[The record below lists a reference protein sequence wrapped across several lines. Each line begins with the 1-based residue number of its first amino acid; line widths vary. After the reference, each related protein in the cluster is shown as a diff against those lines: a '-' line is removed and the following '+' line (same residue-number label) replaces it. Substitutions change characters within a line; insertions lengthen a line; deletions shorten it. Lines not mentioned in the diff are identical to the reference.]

1 MFPCPKC
8 HRNFSRKFNLDT
20 HLAKKFDCIL
30 KKNIEIN
37 NNTNEFPNVPNIPN
51 EIPNIPITENT
62 EKKFIQV
69 QQKSIIPSNLIEF
82 ENPNINFPCNYCSK
96 SYSTK
101 GNLNKHHKICKI
113 KQSNENEKENMFKI
127 LLEKDKQNKAEIN
140 ELKEQN
146 KLLMKKLDILIKSN
160 NSNVNSGSKK
170 SCSKINNNTT
180 NTTNTT
186 NSNNTLN
193 TKNINSNNNTSNT
206 QNNIMMVNFGKEDLG
221 IIDRQIF
228 LDRVV
233 KNNRLSGVKIP
244 EEILKIIHF
253 NPEYP
258 QLSNIYISD
267 INREK
272 CMIFEDG
279 EWKLSPI
286 DKIPEVIDKVI
297 LFSNNVETDLKTKY
311 PGNKRLNERFDVINK
326 YNNMN
331 NTEYIDEL
339 KEEPE
344 YNKDLIKRC
353 ENFQKMTYDTFK
365 TTLYNEGKKIKKV
378 SGLAK

>member
-1 MFPCPKC
+1 MVFYPCPKC
-8 HRNFSRKFNLDT
+8 NTVFYRKSNFER
-20 HLAKKFDCIL
+20 HLNKKFDCS
-30 KKNIEIN
+30 KKDIVE
-37 NNTNEFPNVPNIPN
+37 NEVPNIPN
-51 EIPNIPITENT
+51 EIPIIPLVPNAQIIG
-62 EKKFIQV
+62 KKSIQV
-69 QQKSIIPSNLIEF
+69 QQKSIVSSNPIEF
-82 ENPNINFPCNYCSK
+82 ENSNINFPCNYCSK
-96 SYSTK
+96 SYSSK
-101 GNLNKHHKICKI
+101 GNLNKHLKICKV

-160 NSNVNSGSKK
+160 NTNKSTNNKK
-170 SCSKINNNTT
+170 SCSKITNNTNNST
-180 NTTNTT
+180 NTTNTQ
-186 NSNNTLN
+186 
-193 TKNINSNNNTSNT
+193 NINSNNTNTNNT
-206 QNNIMMVNFGKEDLG
+206 QNNIMLVNFGKEDLG
-221 IIDRQIF
+221 IIDRKIF
-228 LDRVV
+228 LERVV

-253 NPEYP
+253 NPDYP

-272 CMIFEDG
+272 CMVFEDG

-297 LFSNNVETDLKTKY
+297 LFSNDVETDLKTKY
-311 PGNKRLNERFDVINK
+311 PNNKRLNERFDVINK

-339 KEEPE
+339 REEPE
-344 YNKDLIKRC
+344 DNKDLIKRC

-365 TTLYNEGKKIKKV
+365 TTLYNEGKKIKKI
-378 SGLAK
+378 SGFGK